1 MIKLRYPKP
10 DDAERFYEILNNI
23 NSKYFYS
30 TIPDSIEMEREWIKK
45 RKYKRKNKLEYN
57 YAIILKNNIVG
68 GCGLT
73 IYQEYDHIGEI
84 GYFIDPNYSGQG
96 IATKAVK
103 ELENIAF
110 NELNLVRL
118 EIRMDPRNKASEQVA
133 IKNNYKKEGLLNKVV
148 EFEGKYYDYLLYS
161 KTKV

>member
-10 DDAERFYEILNNI
+10 DDAKRFYEILNNI

-148 EFEGKYYDYLLYS
+148 EFEGEYYDYLLYA